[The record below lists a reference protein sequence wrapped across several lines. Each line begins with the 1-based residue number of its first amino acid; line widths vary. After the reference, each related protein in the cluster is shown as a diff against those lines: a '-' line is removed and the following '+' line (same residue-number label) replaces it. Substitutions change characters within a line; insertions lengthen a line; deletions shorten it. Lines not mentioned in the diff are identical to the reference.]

1 MRKAMDC
8 MSDENNSTPKLAEK
22 PFLGEKLAEDVFF
35 GICIESTKYIIKEHD
50 VFFRIQSPS

>member
-1 MRKAMDC
+1 MDC

-35 GICIESTKYIIKEHD
+35 GICIESTKYIVKEHD
-50 VFFRIQSPS
+50 IFFRIQSPS